1 MVLLRGVPRRRI
13 AFAVSGSCAPVW
25 GSWFILIVGATAG
38 LVVLL
43 IAFVVG
49 ATPLLAL
56 LAFVLIA
63 LIVGVIALARRGIRD
78 AQDETVG
85 GEALRGRA
93 ASGAPAAGEG
103 GAPPPGS

>member
-1 MVLLRGVPRRRI
+1 M
-13 AFAVSGSCAPVW
+13 W

-43 IAFVVG
+43 MAFVVG
-49 ATPLLAL
+49 ATPLLGL
-56 LAFVLIA
+56 LAFGLIA
-63 LIVGVIALARRGIRD
+63 LVIGLIVLARRGVRA

-85 GEALRGRA
+85 GEALRGRD

-103 GAPPPGS
+103 GAPPPGA